1 MDADA
6 QRSSR
11 ASAIDK
17 NILGK
22 ATATPGWLLDL
33 GKKLSTPEKGILEV
47 KEEDDLSCSLAAS
60 GDAAFSK
67 HIWNMI

>member
-1 MDADA
+1 MDADT
-6 QRSSR
+6 QRSSG
-11 ASAIDK
+11 ASATDK

-22 ATATPGWLLDL
+22 SIATSGWILDL
-33 GKKLSTPEKGILEV
+33 GKKLNTPEKGILEV

-67 HIWNMI
+67 YIWNMI

>member
-1 MDADA
+1 MDADT
-6 QRSSR
+6 QRSSGT
-11 ASAIDK
+11 SATDK

-22 ATATPGWLLDL
+22 AIATPGWLLDL

-67 HIWNMI
+67 YIWNMI